1 MDCCRRQ
8 FVCSQDVNSIEV
20 LFMRR
25 LFASLSLLI
34 LTVSPR
40 THASQST
47 TSSPRTAEDSNI
59 CDRSLYNPTLDDSAF
74 NVWSNDTSY
83 TVTKTIPWGGAGMR
97 NAGRRNL
104 RRKSM
109 PAKLAKFASANKNK
123 VGSLGFPLC
132 YTEGNGFRCNVATRS
147 RQCGLRSVVAPT

>member
-8 FVCSQDVNSIEV
+8 FACSQDVKFIEV

-40 THASQST
+40 THASQSA

-83 TVTKTIPWGGAGMR
+83 TVTKTTDATTKLDSYYITGDI
-97 NAGRRNL
+97 L
-104 RRKSM
+104 RI
-109 PAKLAKFASANKNK
+109 NEEQ
-123 VGSLGFPLC
+123 FP
-132 YTEGNGFRCNVATRS
+132 
-147 RQCGLRSVVAPT
+147 